1 MELAIRKML
10 TGISLAAALS
20 VSSLSAF
27 ADTTTTLV
35 VGALPTSLTYGNT
48 FASSVSG
55 TTFWDD
61 YIFTIPDG
69 SVNSVTSSINLD
81 SILGLSDLRAR
92 LYKGSTH
99 QTAAVAPDEL
109 ISAWGTTVN
118 YSPTVSSTTVVLNP
132 LTLAAGTYTLQIRG
146 TVSGSA
152 GGSYAGLLNIAQP
165 VPEPETY
172 AMLLCGMGLIGLM
185 VRRKSKQA

>member
-1 MELAIRKML
+1 MNLATRKML
-10 TGISLAAALS
+10 TGISLVAAFS
-20 VSSLSAF
+20 MSSFSAF
-27 ADTTTTLV
+27 ADTINTLT
-35 VGALPTSLTYGNT
+35 VGPLPASLTYSNT

-69 SVNSVTSSINLD
+69 SVNSITSSINLN

-92 LYKGSTH
+92 LYTGSTH
-99 QTAAVAPDEL
+99 QTAAVASNEL

-118 YSPTVSSTTVVLNP
+118 YSPTVSATTVVLNP
-132 LTLAAGTYTLQIRG
+132 LTLSAGTYTLQIRG

-172 AMLLCGMGLIGLM
+172 AMLLCGLGLIGFM
-185 VRRKSKQA
+185 ARRRK

>member
-1 MELAIRKML
+1 MELATRKML
-10 TGISLAAALS
+10 TRISLVAAFS
-20 VSSLSAF
+20 ISSFSAF
-27 ADTTTTLV
+27 ADTINTLA
-35 VGALPTSLTYGNT
+35 VGSLPASLTYSNT

-81 SILGLSDLRAR
+81 SILGLSNLRAR
-92 LYKGSTH
+92 LYTGSTH
-99 QTAAVAPDEL
+99 QTAAVASNEL
-109 ISAWGTTVN
+109 MSAWGTTVN
-118 YSPTVSSTTVVLNP
+118 YSPTVSATTVVLNP
-132 LTLAAGTYTLQIRG
+132 LTLSAGTYTLQIRG

-152 GGSYAGLLNIAQP
+152 GGSYAGLLNIAPP

-172 AMLLCGMGLIGLM
+172 AMLLCGMGLLGFIA
-185 VRRKSKQA
+185 RRRNKQA

>member
-1 MELAIRKML
+1 MKLVMRKML
-10 TGISLAAALS
+10 TSIMFAATLG
-20 VSSLSAF
+20 VSSLSAL
-27 ADTTTTLV
+27 ADTSTTLV
-35 VGALPTSLTYGNT
+35 VGALPASLTYSNT
-48 FASSVSG
+48 FTSADSG

-81 SILGLSDLRAR
+81 SILGLTNLRAR
-92 LYKGSTH
+92 LYTGSTH
-99 QTAAVAPDEL
+99 QTGAVAVNEL

-132 LTLAAGTYTLQIRG
+132 LTLSAGTYTLQIKG

-152 GGSYAGLLNIAQP
+152 GGSYAGVLNIAQP

-172 AMLLCGMGLIGLM
+172 AMLLCGMGLISLM
-185 VRRKSKQA
+185 AKRRDKQV